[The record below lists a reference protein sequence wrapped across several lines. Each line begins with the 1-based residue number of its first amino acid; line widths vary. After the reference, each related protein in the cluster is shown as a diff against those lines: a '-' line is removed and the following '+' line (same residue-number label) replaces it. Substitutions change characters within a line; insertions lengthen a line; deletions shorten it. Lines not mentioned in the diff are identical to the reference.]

1 MGSKT
6 SIEWT
11 DSTWSCLR
19 GCSRTIAQ
27 GAETSGCGD
36 PTGGG
41 CYAERNGYRFAGPG
55 LPYNGLVR
63 MTPNGA
69 RWTGN
74 VLLVDKHLL
83 DPLRWERPRRIFTTS
98 VSDPFHERFSNETI
112 AVVFGVMAVTRRHT
126 HQLLTKRVKR
136 AREWYAW
143 VGCQAAAAN
152 AGRGMSPAAYCFA
165 MLQKYVDL
173 DKRGSFSDQERKLLS
188 RADVVEAAL
197 SAPWPLPNLWVIAST
212 EHQAA
217 ADDRVPDLLAIPAA
231 VRGLSCEPLI
241 GDINLRRVSPSP
253 MPTDALTGRWGV
265 PHQQGTQEPR
275 IHWVIIG
282 AESGPGARPAQDAWF
297 ESLVKQC
304 TAAEVA
310 VFVKQMVVN
319 GKLSKDI
326 AAFPS
331 HLQHREFPR

>member
-1 MGSKT
+1 M
-6 SIEWT
+6 
-11 DSTWSCLR
+11 R
-19 GCSRTIAQ
+19 GCSRTIAA
-27 GAETSGCGD
+27 GATQSGCGD
-36 PTGGG
+36 KAGG

-55 LPYNGLVR
+55 LSYEGLVR

-112 AVVFGVMAVTRRHT
+112 AVVYGVIAASTRHT
-126 HQLLTKRVKR
+126 HQLLTKRAKR
-136 AREWYAW
+136 AREWYGW
-143 VGCQAAAAN
+143 LKRNAAACN

-165 MLQKYVDL
+165 MLQKYVDH
-173 DKRGSFSDQERKLLS
+173 DKRGSFSDHERKLLS
-188 RADVVEAAL
+188 RADVVESAL
-197 SAPWPLPNLWVIAST
+197 SALWPLPNLWLIAST

-241 GDINLRRVSPSP
+241 GEIDLRHVQHASEFEV
-253 MPTDALTGRWGV
+253 DALTGHHGV
-265 PHQQGTQEPR
+265 YRPLAGRGPH
-275 IHWVIIG
+275 IDWVIIG
-282 AESGPGARPAQDAWF
+282 AESGPVARPAQDAWF
-297 ESLVKQC
+297 ESIVEQC
-304 TAAEVA
+304 TAADVA
-310 VFVKQMVVN
+310 VFIKQMVID
-319 GKLSKDI
+319 GRLWKDA

-331 HLQHREFPR
+331 HLQRREFPR